1 MGQNWEC
8 MQDRA
13 EVHIEAAWLTSMQ
26 RRRWG
31 LTIGASFLA
40 CLQWVWLCLHEL
52 WEHANTEGLSNTE
65 AELKSE
71 QIPRGHMTLEAG
83 LKSELY
89 LVALQLQQ
97 IYTWSAFV
105 SSVVVGHLSR
115 LLVLLWLRWVWR

>member
-1 MGQNWEC
+1 

-13 EVHIEAAWLTSMQ
+13 EVHIEASWLTSMP

-31 LTIGASFLA
+31 LTIGTSFLA
-40 CLQWVWLCLHEL
+40 CLQGVWLCLHEL
-52 WEHANTEGLSNTE
+52 YEHADTEGLSNPE
-65 AELKSE
+65 AGLKYE

-97 IYTWSAFV
+97 IYTWNAFV
-105 SSVVVGHLSR
+105 SSVVVGYLSR
-115 LLVLLWLRWVWR
+115 LLVLLWLRWVLM